1 MIQSSQRTHWNQRTL
16 EIINK
21 QIDSV
26 KLKNNVKYAMI
37 IDAHIKTVIN
47 KYSLG
52 DLLKEYNDLIAR
64 KEVLV
69 ETINPI
75 ISMLKSKYNLNHNY
89 LDSYDDTIE
98 RIARITAKDEIES
111 GPYKD
116 VVELKTFRTYAA
128 DQLQNVDNVKELRSL
143 LTKFNIFLKRHN
155 LEQLNIS
162 NGEIK

>member
-75 ISMLKSKYNLNHNY
+75 ISMLKSKYNLEHNY
-89 LDSYDDTIE
+89 HDSYNDTIE

-116 VVELKTFRTYAA
+116 VIELKTFRIYAA